1 MIKHIEIQAPLPI
14 LKIETPDISCI
25 KTGCAWKAKNDAEYR
40 VAEVVRRPSPKSFD
54 SDENFKP

>member
-1 MIKHIEIQAPLPI
+1 MTKQIEIQAPLPI

-25 KTGCAWKAKNDAEYR
+25 KTGCAWKAKNGAEYR